1 MMDDQEYEELM
12 RTVVRTYH
20 VPPDPPLDEMW
31 RRIEAR
37 RIGAPARTGWYRAG
51 TALAASL
58 VLGVGIGRYIIPA
71 AGDASHVSRST
82 SAVARDATP
91 RTETSD
97 ATAPAAAAF
106 VAGIPYNVATRQ
118 YLGQTAALLLALPAV
133 RHTGGAD
140 ARFAAQAQ
148 ELLSTTRLLLDSPAA
163 ADPTMR
169 GLLEDL
175 ELVLAQIAR
184 LRSTQGEAELDF
196 ITSTLEQR
204 DVLPRLSSVAADVAS
219 SDN

>member
-1 MMDDQEYEELM
+1 MMKDHEDEQLM
-12 RTVVRTYH
+12 REAVRTYH
-20 VPPDPPLDEMW
+20 VPPEPPLEEMW

-37 RIGAPARTGWYRAG
+37 RIGTAG
-51 TALAASL
+51 
-58 VLGVGIGRYIIPA
+58 
-71 AGDASHVSRST
+71 
-82 SAVARDATP
+82 
-91 RTETSD
+91 
-97 ATAPAAAAF
+97 F
-106 VAGIPYNVATRQ
+106 VAGIPYEVATRR
-118 YLGQTAALLLALPAV
+118 YLGQTAALLLALPLTVPA
-133 RHTGGAD
+133 GGAD

-204 DVLPRLSSVAADVAS
+204 DVLPRLGSVAADVAS

>member
-1 MMDDQEYEELM
+1 MMKDHEDEELM
-12 RTVVRTYH
+12 REAARTYH
-20 VPPDPPLDEMW
+20 VPPDPPLEEMW

-37 RIGAPARTGWYRAG
+37 RVGTPARTGWYRTG
-51 TALAASL
+51 IALAASL
-58 VLGVGIGRYIIPA
+58 VLGVGIGRYVVPA
-71 AGDASHVSRST
+71 AGDASRVSPST
-82 SAVARDATP
+82 SVVARDVT
-91 RTETSD
+91 RGTETSD
-97 ATAPAAAAF
+97 ATAPAPAGF
-106 VAGIPYNVATRQ
+106 VAGIPYEVATRR
-118 YLGQTAALLLALPAV
+118 YLGQTAALLLALPVAV
-133 RHTGGAD
+133 DPGGAD

-204 DVLPRLSSVAADVAS
+204 DVLPRLGSAAADVAS

>member
-1 MMDDQEYEELM
+1 MMKDHEGEELM
-12 RTVVRTYH
+12 REAARTYH

-31 RRIEAR
+31 HRIEAR
-37 RIGAPARTGWYRAG
+37 RMGTARRTGWYRTG
-51 TALAASL
+51 IALAASL
-58 VLGVGIGRYIIPA
+58 VLGVGIGRYVVPA
-71 AGDASHVSRST
+71 AGDASRVSP
-82 SAVARDATP
+82 SASVVARDVTP
-91 RTETSD
+91 G
-97 ATAPAAAAF
+97 TAEF
-106 VAGIPYNVATRQ
+106 VAGIPYEVATRR
-118 YLGQTAALLLALPAV
+118 YLGQTAALLLALPVAV
-133 RHTGGAD
+133 PPEGAD

-204 DVLPRLSSVAADVAS
+204 DVLPRLGSVAADVAS
-219 SDN
+219 SDL

>member
-1 MMDDQEYEELM
+1 MKDHEDEELM
-12 RTVVRTYH
+12 REAARTYH
-20 VPPDPPLDEMW
+20 VPPAPPLDEMW

-37 RIGAPARTGWYRAG
+37 RIGTAARTRWYRTG
-51 TALAASL
+51 IALAASL
-58 VLGVGIGRYIIPA
+58 VLGVGIGRYLVPA
-71 AGDASHVSRST
+71 AGDARRMSI
-82 SAVARDATP
+82 AREATP
-91 RTETSD
+91 GAEPSD
-97 ATAPAAAAF
+97 PNAPATAGF
-106 VAGIPYNVATRQ
+106 VPGIPYEVATRR
-118 YLGQTAALLLALPAV
+118 YLGQTAALLLALPLAV
-133 RHTGGAD
+133 PPGGAD

-204 DVLPRLSSVAADVAS
+204 DVLPRLGSVAADVAS

>member
-1 MMDDQEYEELM
+1 MMKDHEDEHLM
-12 RTVVRTYH
+12 REAARTYH

-31 RRIEAR
+31 RRIEAK
-37 RIGAPARTGWYRAG
+37 RIGTPARTGWYRAG
-51 TALAASL
+51 IALAASL
-58 VLGVGIGRYIIPA
+58 VLGVGIGRYVVPA
-71 AGDASHVSRST
+71 AGDAGRVSRST
-82 SAVARDATP
+82 SAVARDPVAGTA
-91 RTETSD
+91 TSD
-97 ATAPAAAAF
+97 ATAAATAAF
-106 VAGIPYNVATRQ
+106 VADIPYEVATRQ
-118 YLGQTAALLLALPAV
+118 YLGQAAVLLLALPAAG
-133 RHTGGAD
+133 HTGGAD

-169 GLLEDL
+169 DLLEDL

-184 LRSTQGEAELDF
+184 LRATEGDAELDF

-204 DVLPRLSSVAADVAS
+204 DVLPRLGSAAADVAS

>member
-12 RTVVRTYH
+12 RTAARTYR

-31 RRIEAR
+31 RRIEAK
-37 RIGAPARTGWYRAG
+37 RIGTPARTGWYRAG
-51 TALAASL
+51 IALAASL
-58 VLGVGIGRYIIPA
+58 VLGVGIGRYVVPA
-71 AGDASHVSRST
+71 AGDASRVSPPN
-82 SAVARDATP
+82 AVVASEVAP
-91 RTETSD
+91 ET
-97 ATAPAAAAF
+97 AGF
-106 VAGIPYNVATRQ
+106 VAGIPYEVATRR
-118 YLGQTAALLLALPAV
+118 YLGQTAALLLALPVAV
-133 RHTGGAD
+133 RPGGAD

-148 ELLSTTRLLLDSPAA
+148 DLLSTTRLLLDSPAA

-204 DVLPRLSSVAADVAS
+204 DVLPRLGSVAADVAS

>member
-12 RTVVRTYH
+12 RTVARTYH
-20 VPPDPPLDEMW
+20 VPPDPPLEEMW

-37 RIGAPARTGWYRAG
+37 RIGTTGRTGWYRTG
-51 TALAASL
+51 IALAASL
-58 VLGVGIGRYIIPA
+58 VLGGGIGRYVVPA
-71 AGDASHVSRST
+71 AGDASRVSP
-82 SAVARDATP
+82 SASVATRDVTP
-91 RTETSD
+91 G
-97 ATAPAAAAF
+97 TAEF
-106 VAGIPYNVATRQ
+106 VAGIPYEVATRR
-118 YLGQTAALLLALPAV
+118 YLGQTAALLLALPVAV
-133 RHTGGAD
+133 PPGGAD

-184 LRSTQGEAELDF
+184 LRSTQGDAELDF

-204 DVLPRLSSVAADVAS
+204 DVLPRLGSVAADVAS
-219 SDN
+219 SDM

>member
-1 MMDDQEYEELM
+1 MMKDHEHEDLM
-12 RTVVRTYH
+12 REAARTYH
-20 VPPDPPLDEMW
+20 VPPDPPLEEMW

-37 RIGAPARTGWYRAG
+37 RIGTAARTGWYR
-51 TALAASL
+51 TAIAFAASL
-58 VLGVGIGRYIIPA
+58 VLGVGIGRYVVPA
-71 AGDASHVSRST
+71 RGDASRVSPST
-82 SAVARDATP
+82 SVVARDVTP
-91 RTETSD
+91 
-97 ATAPAAAAF
+97 ATAALI
-106 VAGIPYNVATRQ
+106 AGIPYEVATRR
-118 YLGQTAALLLALPAV
+118 YLGQTAALLLALPSAV
-133 RHTGGAD
+133 PPGGAD

-184 LRSTQGEAELDF
+184 LRSTRGEAELDF

-204 DVLPRLSSVAADVAS
+204 DVLPRLGSAAADVAS